1 MVLERSAVVLSEAR
15 IRLPTMRIAEH
26 AVGEVRL
33 RPAHRPSMRQLK
45 IAIAGAGIAGLTAAR
60 ALQTFGFRP
69 IVYEQAASL
78 GEVGAGLTVSPNAT
92 HVLNALGME
101 GVLERLGMRPN
112 RGGVKH
118 WQTGELMVEIS
129 RGNEMLEKYGAAYY
143 QIHRADL
150 HRELA
155 DLVVTTD
162 PDAIRPGHAFRSV
175 EEHNGALTIHFEN
188 GTTASA
194 DVLIGADGVRSRV
207 RAALFGEQTPRFTG
221 YVAYR
226 GLVPMAN
233 LPDGVVDP
241 TSCLSTGPGRSFTRY
256 LVRGGTLVN
265 FVGLTERDDWREEGW
280 SIRATVE
287 EMLREY
293 EGWYEDVRTII
304 RSAPPEGLF
313 KWALFDREPLPNW
326 TRGAV
331 TLIGDAAHPMLP
343 FLGQGAAM
351 GIEDGMV
358 IGRAFSA
365 ADSIGEALRRYQE
378 ARLPRANWVML
389 ESRKTALNYHSG
401 REENFRPG
409 KHVSA
414 ESLGL
419 MAYNPAAVP
428 V

>member
-1 MVLERSAVVLSEAR
+1 MSQL
-15 IRLPTMRIAEH
+15 RIAI
-26 AVGEVRL
+26 V
-33 RPAHRPSMRQLK
+33 
-45 IAIAGAGIAGLTAAR
+45 GAGIAGLVAAR
-60 ALQTFGFRP
+60 ALQQFGFRP
-69 IVYEQAASL
+69 VVYEQAQTL

-92 HVLNALGME
+92 HVLNAIGLE
-101 GVLERLGMRPN
+101 GVLSRIGMRPD
-112 RGGVKH
+112 RGGVRH

-143 QIHRADL
+143 QVHRADL
-150 HRELA
+150 HAELA
-155 DLVVTTD
+155 GMVAATD
-162 PDAIRPGHAFRSV
+162 PTAIRTGHAFADLEQGAAGV
-175 EEHNGALTIHFEN
+175 TLHFANGVRAE
-188 GTTASA
+188 A
-194 DVLIGADGVRSRV
+194 DVVLGADGVRSQV
-207 RAALFGEQTPRFTG
+207 RTRLFGADRPRFTG

-226 GLVPMAN
+226 GLVPFAN
-233 LPDGVVDP
+233 LPAGAIDP

-256 LVRGGTLVN
+256 LVRGGELVN

-280 SIRATVE
+280 SIRATVK
-287 EMLREY
+287 EMLEEY
-293 EGWYEDVRTII
+293 ADWYESVRAII
-304 RSAPPEGLF
+304 AATPPDGLF
-313 KWALFDREPLPNW
+313 KWALFDREPLQEW
-326 TRGAV
+326 TRGRV

-358 IGRAFSA
+358 VARAFAA
-365 ADSIGEALRRYQE
+365 ADSIDDALRRYVE

-401 REENFRPG
+401 RDENFRPG

-419 MAYNPAAVP
+419 MSYNPAAVP

>member
-1 MVLERSAVVLSEAR
+1 MSQL
-15 IRLPTMRIAEH
+15 RIAI
-26 AVGEVRL
+26 V
-33 RPAHRPSMRQLK
+33 
-45 IAIAGAGIAGLTAAR
+45 GAGIAGLVAAR
-60 ALQTFGFRP
+60 ALQQFGFRP
-69 IVYEQAASL
+69 VVYEQAQTL

-92 HVLNALGME
+92 HVLNAIGLE
-101 GVLERLGMRPN
+101 GVLSRIGMRPD
-112 RGGVKH
+112 RGGVRH

-143 QIHRADL
+143 QVHRADL
-150 HRELA
+150 HAELA
-155 DLVVTTD
+155 GMVAATD
-162 PDAIRPGHAFRSV
+162 PTAIRTGHAFADLEQGAAGV
-175 EEHNGALTIHFEN
+175 TLHFVNGVRAE
-188 GTTASA
+188 A
-194 DVLIGADGVRSRV
+194 DVVLGADGVRSQV
-207 RAALFGEQTPRFTG
+207 RTRLFGADRPRFTG

-226 GLVPMAN
+226 GLVPFAN
-233 LPDGVVDP
+233 LPAGAIDP

-256 LVRGGTLVN
+256 LVRGGELVN

-280 SIRATVE
+280 SIRATVK
-287 EMLREY
+287 EMLEEY
-293 EGWYEDVRTII
+293 ADWYESVRAII
-304 RSAPPEGLF
+304 AATPPDGLF
-313 KWALFDREPLPNW
+313 KWALFDREPLQEW
-326 TRGAV
+326 TRGRV

-358 IGRAFSA
+358 VARAFAA
-365 ADSIGEALRRYQE
+365 ADSIDDALRRYVE

-401 REENFRPG
+401 RDENFRPG

-419 MAYNPAAVP
+419 MSYNPAAVP

>member
-26 AVGEVRL
+26 AVREVSL

-101 GVLERLGMRPN
+101 DVLERLGMRPN

-129 RGNEMLEKYGAAYY
+129 RGNEMLEKYGAAYH

-188 GTTASA
+188 GTMASA

>member
-1 MVLERSAVVLSEAR
+1 MSQL
-15 IRLPTMRIAEH
+15 RIAI
-26 AVGEVRL
+26 V
-33 RPAHRPSMRQLK
+33 
-45 IAIAGAGIAGLTAAR
+45 GAGIAGLVAAR
-60 ALQTFGFRP
+60 ALQQFGFRP
-69 IVYEQAASL
+69 VVYEQAQTL

-92 HVLNALGME
+92 HVLNAIGLE
-101 GVLERLGMRPN
+101 GVLSRIGMRPD
-112 RGGVKH
+112 RGGVRH

-143 QIHRADL
+143 QVHRADL
-150 HRELA
+150 HAELA
-155 DLVVTTD
+155 GMVAATD
-162 PDAIRPGHAFRSV
+162 PTAIRTGHAFADLEQGAAGV
-175 EEHNGALTIHFEN
+175 TLHFANGVRAE
-188 GTTASA
+188 A
-194 DVLIGADGVRSRV
+194 DVVLGADGVRSQV
-207 RAALFGEQTPRFTG
+207 RTRLFGADRPRFTG

-226 GLVPMAN
+226 GLVPFAN
-233 LPDGVVDP
+233 LPAGAIDP

-256 LVRGGTLVN
+256 LVRGGELVN

-280 SIRATVE
+280 SIRATVK
-287 EMLREY
+287 EMLEEY
-293 EGWYEDVRTII
+293 ADWYESVRAII
-304 RSAPPEGLF
+304 AATPPDGLF
-313 KWALFDREPLPNW
+313 KWALFDREPLQEW
-326 TRGAV
+326 TRGRV

-358 IGRAFSA
+358 VARAFAA
-365 ADSIGEALRRYQE
+365 ADSIDAALRRYVE

-401 REENFRPG
+401 RDENFRPG

-419 MAYNPAAVP
+419 MSYNPAAVP

>member
-1 MVLERSAVVLSEAR
+1 MG
-15 IRLPTMRIAEH
+15 MNKNN
-26 AVGEVRL
+26 
-33 RPAHRPSMRQLK
+33 MK
-45 IAIAGAGIAGLTAAR
+45 IAIVGAGIAGLTAAR

-69 IVYEQAASL
+69 VVYEQAPVL

-92 HVLNALGME
+92 HVLNSIGLD
-101 GVLERLGMRPN
+101 GVLERIGMRPD

-129 RGNEMLEKYGAAYY
+129 RGNEMFEKYGAAYF
-143 QIHRADL
+143 QVHRADL
-150 HRELA
+150 HRELVN
-155 DLVVTTD
+155 LVLAHDPQTIRAGHSCKGLVEDAGGVT
-162 PDAIRPGHAFRSV
+162 
-175 EEHNGALTIHFEN
+175 LHFEN
-188 GTTASA
+188 GSTARA
-194 DVLIGADGVRSRV
+194 DAVLGADGVRSRV
-207 RAALFGEQTPRFTG
+207 RNQLFGAGQPRFTG
-221 YVAYR
+221 YMAYR
-226 GLVPMAN
+226 GLVPFAA
-233 LPDGVVDP
+233 LPSGVVDP

-256 LVRGGTLVN
+256 LVRGGELVN

-280 SIRATVE
+280 SIRATVK
-287 EMLREY
+287 EMLDEY
-293 EGWYEDVRTII
+293 AGWYEGVRTII
-304 RSAPPEGLF
+304 AATPPDRLF
-313 KWALFDREPLPNW
+313 KWALFDREPLAEW
-326 TRGAV
+326 TRGRI

-358 IGRAFSA
+358 VARAFAA
-365 ADSIGEALRRYQE
+365 ADSIDEALRRYVE

-401 REENFRPG
+401 RDENFRPG

-419 MAYNPAAVP
+419 MSYNPALVP